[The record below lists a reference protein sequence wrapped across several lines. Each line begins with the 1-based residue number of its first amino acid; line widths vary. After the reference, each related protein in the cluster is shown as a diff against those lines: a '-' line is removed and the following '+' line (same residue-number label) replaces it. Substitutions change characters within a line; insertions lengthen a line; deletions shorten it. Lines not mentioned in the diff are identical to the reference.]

1 LTSSAPAPATPDLRT
16 AARRIWGYVGPH
28 RAGLWLSILAFT
40 LASLTEPL
48 VPALLKFVLDEGFA
62 DNSSV
67 PLWVIPV
74 ALVGLFVVR
83 GALAFC
89 GSYLLNWTTSRT
101 VLDLRCAL
109 MSAVIRCDASFYT
122 RFAPSAAVTKV
133 VNDPQTVTGLLGG
146 ALTTLLRDGLTAV
159 AMLAYLFYLNWS
171 LTLLTLLTAPV
182 LALVVKVIQ
191 TRVRRLGTETYDS
204 QIRLASVADDIA
216 RAWRVVRT
224 FDAGQWERER
234 FEREAR
240 HLQRMTLKSAA
251 SGAMM
256 SPISQVVSSV
266 GVAIV
271 LTLALLQAR
280 ADASTI
286 GEFVAFITA
295 MLGLVSKARH
305 LTDLS
310 QPVINGLVV
319 ANACFELMDTPAEP
333 DRGTKTLAHCEGR
346 IEVNDV
352 TITYAGA
359 QTPALNGLTLC
370 IPAGHTVALV
380 GASGAGKTTV
390 VHALLGFAELERG
403 QITLDKV
410 PIAELRKASLRK
422 QFAVVSQDIV
432 LFDGS
437 IGDNVAYAQ
446 EKDQKKLEQCL
457 RAANLWDF
465 VSAQPDGVEASVGA
479 NGSKLSGGQRQ
490 RLAIARALYKDAK
503 IWIFDEATSALDTES
518 ERVVQQSIE
527 QWHGNKTLLLIAHRL
542 STVRRADCIYVLSQG
557 RVAESGSHEELM
569 IKDGLYAS
577 MVRAQTME

>member
-1 LTSSAPAPATPDLRT
+1 MRKT
-16 AARRIWGYVGPH
+16 ARRIWRHVTPH
-28 RAGLWLSILAFT
+28 WAGLVLSIVAFT

-62 DNSSV
+62 DNSSW
-67 PLWVIPV
+67 PLWTIPV
-74 ALVGLFVVR
+74 ALVGLFAVR
-83 GALAFC
+83 GVLAFC

-109 MSAVIRCDASFYT
+109 MDAVIRCESAFYT
-122 RFAPSAAVTKV
+122 RFTPSAAVTKI
-133 VNDPQTVTGLLGG
+133 VNDPQTVTNLLGG
-146 ALTTLLRDGLTAV
+146 ALTTLLRDGLTAL
-159 AMLAYLFYLNWS
+159 AMLGYLFYLNPS

-182 LALVVKVIQ
+182 LAVAVKIIQ
-191 TRVRRLGTETYDS
+191 TRVRRLSTETYDS

-224 FDAGQWERER
+224 FDAGEWERKR

-240 HLQRMTLKSAA
+240 HLQRMMLKSAA

-256 SPISQVVSSV
+256 SPISQVISSV

-271 LTLALLQAR
+271 LTLALIQAR

-295 MLGLVSKARH
+295 MLVLVSKARH

-310 QPVINGLVV
+310 QPVINGLVI
-319 ANACFELMDTPAEP
+319 ANSCFELMDTPSEP
-333 DRGTKTLAHCEGR
+333 DNGSKIITECIGQVEFQ
-346 IEVNDV
+346 NV
-352 TITYAGA
+352 TATYSGA
-359 QTPALNGLTLC
+359 SIPALNGLSLQ

-380 GASGAGKTTV
+380 GASGAGKTSV
-390 VHALLGFAELERG
+390 VHSLLGFLEPESG
-403 QITLDKV
+403 LIALDG
-410 PIAELRKASLRK
+410 IAISELRKASLRK

-446 EKDQKKLEQCL
+446 TKDNDKLEQCIK
-457 RAANLWDF
+457 AANLWDF
-465 VSAQPDGVEASVGA
+465 VSAQPEGMDASIGA

-503 IWIFDEATSALDTES
+503 IWVFDEATSALDTES

-527 QWHGNKTLLLIAHRL
+527 QWHGSKTLVLIAHRL

-557 RVAESGSHEELM
+557 RVAESGRHDELM
-569 IKDGLYAS
+569 AQDGLYAG
-577 MVRAQTME
+577 MVRAQAME

>member
-1 LTSSAPAPATPDLRT
+1 LRVS
-16 AARRIWGYVGPH
+16 ARRLWRMVQPH
-28 RAGLWLSILAFT
+28 RAGLWLSIGAFM

-48 VPALLKFVLDEGFA
+48 VPMLLQFVLDKGFA
-62 DNSSV
+62 AQSTI
-67 PLWVIPV
+67 PLWTIPI
-74 ALVGLFVVR
+74 ALVGLFALR
-83 GALAFC
+83 GGLSFS

-109 MSAVIRCDASFYT
+109 MAAVVRSDASLYT
-122 RFAPSAAVTKV
+122 RIAPSAAVTKV

-159 AMLAYLFYLNWS
+159 ALLAYLFFLNPQ
-171 LTLLTLLTAPV
+171 LTLLSLVTAPV
-182 LALVVKVIQ
+182 LALVVRTIQ
-191 TRVRRLGTETYDS
+191 ARVRRLGTETYDS
-204 QIRLASVADDIA
+204 QIRLASIADDIA

-224 FDAGQWERER
+224 FDAGQWERDR

-240 HLQRMTLKSAA
+240 FLQRMTLKSAA
-251 SGAMM
+251 SGALM

-271 LTLALLQAR
+271 LTLALIQAR
-280 ADASTI
+280 TDASTI
-286 GEFVAFITA
+286 GEFVAFIMA

-319 ANACFELMDTPAEP
+319 ARACFELMDTPAEP
-333 DRGTKTLAHCEGR
+333 DNGTQVLANCQGHVEFT
-346 IEVNDV
+346 DV
-352 TITYAGA
+352 EMAYPGSEL
-359 QTPALNGLTLC
+359 PALNGLTLA
-370 IPAGHTVALV
+370 IAAGQTVALV

-390 VHALLGFAELERG
+390 VNALLGFIEPRRG
-403 QITLDKV
+403 KLSLDHINV
-410 PIAELRKASLRK
+410 ADLRKASLRK

-446 EKDQKKLEQCL
+446 PKDEARLEQCL
-457 RAANLWDF
+457 RAANLWEF
-465 VSAQPDGVEASVGA
+465 VSEQPDGMDTRIGA

-503 IWIFDEATSALDTES
+503 VWVFDEATSALDTES

-527 QWHGNKTLLLIAHRL
+527 QWHGDKTLLLIAHRL
-542 STVRRADCIYVLSQG
+542 STVRRADRIYVLSQG

-569 IKDGLYAS
+569 ALGGLYAG
-577 MVRAQTME
+577 MVRAQAME